1 MLNKRA
7 RINFCVHRIGL
18 ILKNTFKILALGD
31 IVSPRATEYLS
42 KNLWQFRRDNKIDMV
57 IANGENAA
65 DPNGIDKTSAKALFE
80 GGVDVI
86 TTGNHVFRKTS
97 VFSYLDDEE
106 NILRPLNFPS
116 ECPGHGDTII
126 KINGYKI
133 LVLNVMGQAYLDVA
147 ESPFVAVERALKKNE
162 GQYDFSVLD
171 IHAEA
176 TGEKKAI
183 AYNFSDKIAVAFG
196 THTHVQTNDAQLL
209 DGSCAYVTD
218 LGMCGP
224 GDSILGVKK
233 EAIIYKLKTKML
245 SKFDFADG
253 EIEAEGAIF
262 EIDLNTFKPI
272 GVNLIKF

>member
-1 MLNKRA
+1 MQFFA
-7 RINFCVHRIGL
+7 HRTGK

-31 IVSPRATEYLS
+31 IVGPRAVEYLS
-42 KNLWQFRRDNKIDMV
+42 KNLWRVRKNHNIDMV
-57 IANGENAA
+57 IANGENSSE
-65 DPNGIDKTSAKALFE
+65 PNGIDKTSARALFDS
-80 GGVDVI
+80 GVDVI
-86 TTGNHVFRKTS
+86 TTGNHVFRKAS

-106 NILRPLNFPS
+106 SILRPLNFPS

-147 ESPFVAVERALKKNE
+147 VSPFEAVEKSLQKNE
-162 GQYDFSVLD
+162 GQYDFCVLD

-183 AYNFSDKIAVAFG
+183 AYNFSDKIAIAFG
-196 THTHVQTNDAQLL
+196 THTHVQTNDACILN
-209 DGSCAYVTD
+209 STCAYVTD

-224 GDSILGVKK
+224 TDSILGVKK
-233 EAIIYKLKTKML
+233 EAVIYKLKTKML

-253 EIEAEGAIF
+253 EIECDGAIF

-272 GVNLIKF
+272 NCELIKFKGEVQ

>member
-1 MLNKRA
+1 MRA
-7 RINFCVHRIGL
+7 NAHRIGN

-31 IVSPRATEYLS
+31 VVSPRAVEYLT
-42 KNLWQFRRDNKIDMV
+42 KKLWSVRRENKIDMV
-57 IANGENAA
+57 VANGENAS
-65 DPNGIDKTSAKALFE
+65 DPNGIDKTSAKSLFE
-80 GGVDVI
+80 SGVDVI

-106 NILRPLNFPS
+106 NIIRPLNFPS

-133 LVLNVMGQAYLDVA
+133 LVLNVMGQAYLDA
-147 ESPFVAVERALKKNE
+147 SSSPFEAVERALEKNAGE
-162 GQYDFSVLD
+162 YDFCVLD

-176 TGEKKAI
+176 PGEKKAI
-183 AYNFSDKIAVAFG
+183 AYNFANEIAVAYG
-196 THTHVQTNDAQLL
+196 THTHVQTNDAGIL
-209 DGSCAYVTD
+209 DGKCAYVTD

-224 GDSILGVKK
+224 KDSILGVKK
-233 EAIIYKLKTKML
+233 EAVIYKLKTKML

-253 EIEAEGAIF
+253 EIEAQGAIF

-272 GVNLIKF
+272 GCTLIKF